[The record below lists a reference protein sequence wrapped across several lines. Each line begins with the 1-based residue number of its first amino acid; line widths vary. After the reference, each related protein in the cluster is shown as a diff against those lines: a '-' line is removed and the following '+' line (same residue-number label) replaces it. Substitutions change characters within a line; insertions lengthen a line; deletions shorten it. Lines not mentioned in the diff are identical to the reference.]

1 MYHPDM
7 LMQIILYN
15 LAQTAWSSNTISVLL
30 LSYIHPE
37 NEIPQ
42 YWGLDFTPTLYGP
55 KFCVSIWWAWDPEY
69 ISKTMEL
76 LSLDFSLCYYLG
88 VSNIKHSI

>member
-1 MYHPDM
+1 M
-7 LMQIILYN
+7 LIQIILYN

-42 YWGLDFTPTLYGP
+42 YWGLDFIPTLYGP
-55 KFCVSIWWAWDPEY
+55 KFYVSIWWAWDPEY
-69 ISKTMEL
+69 ISKTVKV
-76 LSLDFSLCYYLG
+76 LSLDFGYATT
-88 VSNIKHSI
+88 